1 MTAETINEETMQ
13 EELASV
19 RQQIV
24 DTLLEIDDII
34 LQVIPQI
41 QVQYVKSV
49 GYLENDL
56 FKWQIKARRIRR
68 QFMLLQAAANR
79 GEQVD
84 AVEVTSVLD
93 KEFAEWEEQ
102 VVYRSAAQLE
112 LLEQFSNT
120 RFLSRSESREL
131 KQLHRTLIKRLHP
144 DIHGDLPDEAQRF
157 FMIAQKAYENGD
169 LDMLRMVATATEEYE
184 TREAAPK
191 EEELTEAQLE
201 IDLTMAQAQLRLLE
215 EKLEHIKS
223 TYQYN
228 LVELLDNPAKLADRR
243 AELKAMIGQQK
254 EVYTTYEQKIA
265 QLGGVVL

>member
-56 FKWQIKARRIRR
+56 FKW
-68 QFMLLQAAANR
+68 
-79 GEQVD
+79 
-84 AVEVTSVLD
+84 
-93 KEFAEWEEQ
+93 
-102 VVYRSAAQLE
+102 RSAAQLE

-223 TYQYN
+223 TYPYN